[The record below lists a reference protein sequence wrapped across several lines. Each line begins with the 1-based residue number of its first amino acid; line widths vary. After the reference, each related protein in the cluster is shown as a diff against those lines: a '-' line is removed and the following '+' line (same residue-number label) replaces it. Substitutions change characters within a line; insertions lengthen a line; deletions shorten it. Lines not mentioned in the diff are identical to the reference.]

1 MRKVALYN
9 ILIDFGIPMNLVRL
23 IKMHLNE
30 TSSSVRVEIY
40 LSDMFPIKNILKQGD
55 AIPPLLLNLL

>member
-55 AIPPLLLNLL
+55 AIQPLLLNLL